1 MCTNKDIQELLPLY
15 SEQGLDETAK
25 LRVESHLGS
34 CADCRTEIRL
44 LRFLAAEPVFD
55 PGEAFWTAMPER
67 VYRDVRKMRE
77 RKSRFDISRFLSRML
92 LPRWVWG
99 VAAAGLVLAVSL
111 LIFKPTPKEIST
123 TASSGDESSFEE
135 AVLMDT
141 DSPGLSELNQT
152 ELENVSIW
160 ADSEFSS
167 LSSDIIDVMTSAP
180 ERDVHEELSDL
191 NREEIDRLSKELE
204 ECEQEA

>member
-1 MCTNKDIQELLPLY
+1 MCTNKDIQDLLPLY
-15 SEQGLDETAK
+15 AEQGLGETAK
-25 LRVESHLGS
+25 LRVEGHLGS
-34 CADCRTEIRL
+34 CADCRAEIKL
-44 LRFLAAEPVFD
+44 LRLIASEPVPD
-55 PGEAFWTAMPER
+55 PGEAFWAAMPER
-67 VYRDVRKMRE
+67 VYRDVQKMQE
-77 RKSRFDISRFLSRML
+77 RNRRFDISRFWDRVL

-99 VAAAGLVLAVSL
+99 VAAAGLVLVISL
-111 LIFKPTPKEIST
+111 LIFKPALKEIST
-123 TASSGDESSFEE
+123 TASRGDESSFEE
-135 AVLMDT
+135 TVLTDS

-191 NREEIDRLSKELE
+191 NRQEIDRLSKQLE